1 MKRVG
6 QSFTN
11 GLPHGRAI
19 PEPNDGEERSVHQS
33 SNRLHNN
40 GKLNTSMN
48 KFRVAIMQTQHQDHT
63 PGAIKIVLHKSLLDE
78 EEARRKIGE
87 AGKF

>member
-1 MKRVG
+1 
-6 QSFTN
+6 
-11 GLPHGRAI
+11 
-19 PEPNDGEERSVHQS
+19 
-33 SNRLHNN
+33 
-40 GKLNTSMN
+40 MN